1 MALDMFR
8 SKGLQSAVYGVVIV
22 ATVVVFVVQFN
33 PSAGKKSAKLTQTC
47 AATVRGTCIED
58 KDHKAEFMLL
68 VPFDEH
74 GTRLI
79 GKAKS
84 MRIPQIALDGLIERE
99 LLIDEAH
106 RIGLTASEDE
116 VTDAI
121 ISGFLRVSIPADKP
135 ELQTTLQAYDGKRY
149 FGFWFRDP
157 KTKEFDEKVY
167 KRNLK
172 NLVNESE
179 VEFRDFEEREILA
192 AKMRDLVRA
201 PVRVSESEALE
212 SYLNEKSFAV
222 LTYVEVKP
230 AFVARYAT
238 APTTDAEAD
247 AWAKKPE
254 NATIVESTIEL
265 RKKEA
270 AKDGNIRHILV
281 KVAPTADD
289 KEHEKAL
296 GKITEAYARI
306 ERGEPFA
313 DVARALSEDS
323 SKTKGGSLET
333 EKSDSF
339 VPSFK
344 AAADAL
350 KNGEMTKTAIE
361 SQFGYHLIMKDDSSR
376 LAKDVARELFYKS
389 RSEDASRDLATRI
402 ASDMKAGKSAD
413 DAIKQETASLK
424 PIPFIK
430 VTLDKSL
437 DRKGPATIGDAGAA
451 DATVHA
457 NVTDAG
463 KIATSGDAGAAPA
476 RVKITALDPQ
486 TDEDRP
492 QALTSTSIRRGGDV
506 LPHVAL
512 ADAGKLID
520 FSFKAKDGEAM
531 GEPLKIE
538 TGGFYVVALKE
549 HKLATKE
556 EFDKD
561 RATYTESLLRARQ
574 NEALALYMKRLLD
587 ASRPDIKRD
596 EAYMAEWTSDAG
608 AGAGG
613 PDDEEP

>member
-47 AATVRGTCIED
+47 AATVRGNCIEG

-74 GTRLI
+74 GTRLT

-135 ELQTTLQAYDGKRY
+135 ELQVSLQAYDGKRY

-172 NLVNESE
+172 NLVNQSE

-201 PVRVSESEALE
+201 PVRVSEAEALE

-238 APTTDAEAD
+238 APTTDAEAE
-247 AWAKKPE
+247 AWAKKAE
-254 NATIVESTIEL
+254 NATIVESTLEL

-270 AKDGNIRHILV
+270 PKDGNVRHILARV
-281 KVAPTADD
+281 GPTDGE

-296 GKITEAYARI
+296 AKITEAYARI

-313 DVARALSEDS
+313 DVARALSDDS
-323 SKTKGGSLET
+323 SKSKGGSLET
-333 EKSDSF
+333 EKTDSF

-350 KNGEMTKTAIE
+350 KNGEMTKTAVE
-361 SQFGYHLIMKDDSSR
+361 SQFGYHLVMKDDSSR
-376 LAKDVARELFYKS
+376 LAKDVARELYYKS

-402 ASDMKAGKSAD
+402 AADMKAGKSAD

-430 VTLDKSL
+430 VTLDKTL

-451 DATVHA
+451 TA
-457 NVTDAG
+457 TDAG
-463 KIATSGDAGAAPA
+463 KPAATGDAGAAPA
-476 RVKITALDPQ
+476 AKVTTLDPSK
-486 TDEDRP
+486 DDDRP

-506 LPHVAL
+506 LPHVAMN
-512 ADAGKLID
+512 DAAKLIE
-520 FSFKAKDGEAM
+520 FSFSAKDGEAM
-531 GEPLKIE
+531 GNPLKIDS
-538 TGGFYVVALKE
+538 GGYYAVALKE

-561 RATYTESLLRARQ
+561 RVTYTETLLRARQ

-587 ASRPDIKRD
+587 ASRADIKRD

-608 AGAGG
+608 AGGG
-613 PDDEEP
+613 GQDDEEP

>member
-1 MALDMFR
+1 
-8 SKGLQSAVYGVVIV
+8 
-22 ATVVVFVVQFN
+22 
-33 PSAGKKSAKLTQTC
+33 
-47 AATVRGTCIED
+47 E
-58 KDHKAEFMLL
+58 
-68 VPFDEH
+68 
-74 GTRLI
+74 
-79 GKAKS
+79 
-84 MRIPQIALDGLIERE
+84 
-99 LLIDEAH
+99 
-106 RIGLTASEDE
+106 
-116 VTDAI
+116 
-121 ISGFLRVSIPADKP
+121 
-135 ELQTTLQAYDGKRY
+135 
-149 FGFWFRDP
+149 
-157 KTKEFDEKVY
+157 
-167 KRNLK
+167 
-172 NLVNESE
+172 
-179 VEFRDFEEREILA
+179 
-192 AKMRDLVRA
+192 
-201 PVRVSESEALE
+201 
-212 SYLNEKSFAV
+212 
-222 LTYVEVKP
+222 
-230 AFVARYAT
+230 
-238 APTTDAEAD
+238 

-270 AKDGNIRHILV
+270 AKDGNIRHILSRV
-281 KVAPTADD
+281 SPTDGE
-289 KEHEKAL
+289 KEHAKAL
-296 GKITEAYARI
+296 AKITEAYARI

-313 DVARALSEDS
+313 DVARALSDDS
-323 SKTKGGSLET
+323 TKTKGGSLET

-413 DAIKQETASLK
+413 DASKQETASLK

-437 DRKGPATIGDAGAA
+437 DRKGPATIGDAGA
-451 DATVHA
+451 DATMTNA
-457 NVTDAG
+457 TDAG
-463 KIATSGDAGAAPA
+463 KTATGDAGAAPA
-476 RVKITALDPQ
+476 AAKVTVLDPQ
-486 TDEDRP
+486 KDDDRP

-506 LPHVAL
+506 LPHVAM
-512 ADAGKLID
+512 ADAAKLID

-538 TGGFYVVALKE
+538 TGGFYAVALKE

-561 RATYTESLLRARQ
+561 RVTYTETLLRARQ

-608 AGAGG
+608 AGGQ
-613 PDDEEP
+613 DDEEP

>member
-1 MALDMFR
+1 MFR

-68 VPFDEH
+68 VPFDDH

-135 ELQTTLQAYDGKRY
+135 ELQVSLQAYDGKRY

-201 PVRVSESEALE
+201 PVRVSEAEALE

-238 APTTDAEAD
+238 TPVTDVEAE

-254 NATIVESTIEL
+254 NAAVVEPVLET

-270 AKDGNIRHILV
+270 PKDGNIRHILARV
-281 KVAPTADD
+281 SPTDGA

-296 GKITEAYARI
+296 AKITEAYARI

-313 DVARALSEDS
+313 DVARALSDDS
-323 SKTKGGSLET
+323 TKSKGGSLET

-339 VPSFK
+339 VPAFK

-389 RSEDASRDLATRI
+389 RSEDAAKDLATRI
-402 ASDMKAGKSAD
+402 ATDMKGGKSAD
-413 DAIKQETASLK
+413 DAIKQETGALK

-437 DRKGPATIGDAGAA
+437 DRKGPATIGDAGA
-451 DATVHA
+451 DATVA
-457 NVTDAG
+457 SADAG
-463 KIATSGDAGAAPA
+463 KGDAGAPPPK
-476 RVKITALDPQ
+476 VTALDPQ
-486 TDEDRP
+486 NDDDRP

-506 LPHVAL
+506 LPHVAM
-512 ADAGKLID
+512 ADAAKLID

-538 TGGFYVVALKE
+538 SGGFYAVALKE

-561 RATYTESLLRARQ
+561 RVTYTETLLRARQ

-587 ASRPDIKRD
+587 ASRQDIKRD
-596 EAYMAEWTSDAG
+596 DAYMAEWTSDAG
-608 AGAGG
+608 AGGQ
-613 PDDEEP
+613 DDEEP

>member
-1 MALDMFR
+1 MFR

-47 AATVRGTCIED
+47 AATVRGTCIEE

-135 ELQTTLQAYDGKRY
+135 ELQVSLQAYDGKRY

-201 PVRVSESEALE
+201 PVRVSEAESLE

-238 APTTDAEAD
+238 TPVTDADAE

-254 NATIVESTIEL
+254 NATIVASTVEL

-270 AKDGNIRHILV
+270 PKDGNIRHILARV
-281 KVAPTADD
+281 SPTDGA

-296 GKITEAYARI
+296 AKITEAYARI

-313 DVARALSEDS
+313 DVARALSDDS
-323 SKTKGGSLET
+323 TKTKGGSLET

-376 LAKDVARELFYKS
+376 LTKDVARELFYKS
-389 RSEDASRDLATRI
+389 RSEDAAKDLATRI
-402 ASDMKAGKSAD
+402 AADMKGGKSAD
-413 DAIKQETASLK
+413 DAIKQETGALK

-430 VTLDKSL
+430 VTLDKTL
-437 DRKGPATIGDAGAA
+437 DRKGPATIGDAGA
-451 DATVHA
+451 DATVTNA
-457 NVTDAG
+457 TTDAG
-463 KIATSGDAGAAPA
+463 KMATTGDAGAAVPA
-476 RVKITALDPQ
+476 KVTALDPQ
-486 TDEDRP
+486 KDDDRP

-506 LPHVAL
+506 LPHVAM
-512 ADAGKLID
+512 ADASKLID
-520 FSFKAKDGEAM
+520 FSFNAKDGEAM
-531 GEPLKIE
+531 GDPLKIE
-538 TGGFYVVALKE
+538 TGGFYAVALKE

-561 RATYTESLLRARQ
+561 RVTYTETLLRARQ

-587 ASRPDIKRD
+587 ASRADIKRD

-608 AGAGG
+608 AGGQE
-613 PDDEEP
+613 DEEP